1 MVSKQP
7 PSLMATIIIPPMN
20 TMTKMMVDYNNYQ
33 EGQEEG
39 VNYTSVDANT
49 IYEEEVDG
57 EDLVENAFQD
67 Y

>member
-1 MVSKQP
+1 
-7 PSLMATIIIPPMN
+7 MN

-39 VNYTSVDANT
+39 VNYTSVNANT